1 MGPWLAWLGHGARH
15 GATHCTSTHLG
26 GDGCCDENMNWE
38 SSSLYTWEKLIKP
51 PSTRGP
57 SISYSFSLPLCWVL
71 CFIDDWQVFI
81 TITTPFSVGQ
91 RDAFLAFASARSCRM
106 FKNSSHQGFS
116 LQLFILFL
124 FIYLFLLFYYF
135 IIFIF
140 IFQKWSFL

>member
-1 MGPWLAWLGHGARH
+1 
-15 GATHCTSTHLG
+15 
-26 GDGCCDENMNWE
+26 
-38 SSSLYTWEKLIKP
+38 
-51 PSTRGP
+51 
-57 SISYSFSLPLCWVL
+57 VL

-140 IFQKWSFL
+140 IFQK